1 MSPKQTFLVRITCSE
16 LPILL
21 FDLSRACLRYWW
33 CAPVSRHADH
43 AEDEYCSL
51 EGMGK
56 AVKVLAGVIAR
67 LEA

>member
-1 MSPKQTFLVRITCSE
+1 MSKKQTFLVHIRCSDFSN
-16 LPILL
+16 LL
-21 FDLSRACLRYWW
+21 FNFSRACLRYW

-43 AEDEYCSL
+43 AENEYCSL